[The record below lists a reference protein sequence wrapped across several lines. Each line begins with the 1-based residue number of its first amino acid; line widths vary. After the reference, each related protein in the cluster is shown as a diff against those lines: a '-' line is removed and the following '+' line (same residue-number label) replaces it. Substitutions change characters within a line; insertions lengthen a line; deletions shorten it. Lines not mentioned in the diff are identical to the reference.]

1 MTKDKDAV
9 LDYGFDWRDWLDGDE
24 IASSTWDVPT
34 GLTAGVDSH
43 EGGITKVWLSGGTVG
58 TRYSVTN
65 EITTTA
71 GRTDQRT
78 IKILVTER

>member
-1 MTKDKDAV
+1 MTKDKDAT
-9 LDYGFDWRDWLDGDE
+9 LDYGVDWTEWLDGDE

-34 GLTAGVDSH
+34 GLTAGADSF
-43 EGGITKVWLSGGTVG
+43 EDGVTKIWLSGGTVG

-78 IKILVTER
+78 IKILVVER